1 MTIHQRFRLF
11 IGVGLLAFVCVA
23 GASRSFAM
31 DARPELSFADIA
43 ARVKSSVVTVAAAAV
58 DARQAGRLNRG
69 RESRAE
75 GGEAQSFED
84 FSPLRPKRGPGEPV
98 RQFTSIGS
106 GFIIDSSGLIVTNNH
121 VIEGGNAIYVILSD
135 GSELKVDKVIGR
147 DPKTDVTLLKV
158 TPKASKPLHAVPF
171 GDSGRMRV
179 GDWVIAIGNPFGLSN
194 TVTTGVVSALHRSIK
209 KDDEQYENFIQTDA
223 SINPGNSGGPLL
235 NIKGEL
241 IGINT
246 AIYGEAQGIGFAIPV
261 NTAKRIINDL
271 LRYGEVRSP
280 WLGIYVQNLN
290 RKIAQQYSYPGKY
303 GVMITTVLPASPA
316 YQAGLKRGDII
327 TAIEQQPV
335 KSKESFATML
345 YSYTADNT
353 IALSVF
359 RDSSQKEYAIK
370 AIAFPISLVDEVCWK
385 VLGIAVMENSAAVAK
400 KYGLYADQGV
410 IIKSTQDNGQAEQRG
425 LKPGDIMLQINE
437 NEIKNMEDFK
447 KNIARNAQRETILV
461 LIQRGPY
468 GYYLNLEMVP

>member
-1 MTIHQRFRLF
+1 MKSSFRCYGALFAILALIFSYGNVYGEDIRITPVVRAVQETKAAVVNVSTYEKVKERVNPFTGYTGDPYFDRFFNDFKDPRYENKSIRTSLGSGVIIDENGYLITNWHVVQNSSTIKVATLDEKEYDALL
-11 IGVGLLAFVCVA
+11 IGSDPKSDLAILKIKSSQPF
-23 GASRSFAM
+23 
-31 DARPELSFADIA
+31 P
-43 ARVKSSVVTVAAAAV
+43 RVK
-58 DARQAGRLNRG
+58 
-69 RESRAE
+69 
-75 GGEAQSFED
+75 
-84 FSPLRPKRGPGEPV
+84 
-98 RQFTSIGS
+98 I
-106 GFIIDSSGLIVTNNH
+106 
-121 VIEGGNAIYVILSD
+121 
-135 GSELKVDKVIGR
+135 
-147 DPKTDVTLLKV
+147 
-158 TPKASKPLHAVPF
+158 
-171 GDSGRMRV
+171 GDSDSLLIGET
-179 GDWVIAIGNPFGLSN
+179 VIAIGNPFGLSN

-290 RKIAQQYSYPGKY
+290 RKIAQQFSYLGKY

-327 TAIEQQPV
+327 IAIEQQPV

-370 AIAFPISLVDEVCWK
+370 AIAFPVTLVDEVCWK
-385 VLGIAVMENSAAVAK
+385 VLGIAVMENNAAVAK

-410 IIKSTQDNGQAEQRG
+410 VIKSTQDNGQAEQRG

>member
-1 MTIHQRFRLF
+1 MKSSFRCYGALFAILALMFSYGSVYGEDIRITPVVRAVQETKAAVVNVSTYEKVKERVNPFSGYTGDPYFDRFFNDFKDPRYENKSIRTSLGSGVIIDENGYLITNWHVVQNSSTIKVATLDEKEYDALL
-11 IGVGLLAFVCVA
+11 IGSDPKSDLAILKIKSSQPF
-23 GASRSFAM
+23 
-31 DARPELSFADIA
+31 P
-43 ARVKSSVVTVAAAAV
+43 RVK
-58 DARQAGRLNRG
+58 
-69 RESRAE
+69 
-75 GGEAQSFED
+75 
-84 FSPLRPKRGPGEPV
+84 
-98 RQFTSIGS
+98 I
-106 GFIIDSSGLIVTNNH
+106 
-121 VIEGGNAIYVILSD
+121 
-135 GSELKVDKVIGR
+135 
-147 DPKTDVTLLKV
+147 
-158 TPKASKPLHAVPF
+158 
-171 GDSGRMRV
+171 GDSDSLLIGET
-179 GDWVIAIGNPFGLSN
+179 VIAIGNPFGLSN

-353 IALSVF
+353 IALSIF

-370 AIAFPISLVDEVCWK
+370 AIAFPISLVDELCWK
-385 VLGIAVMENSAAVAK
+385 VLGIAVMENNAAVAK
-400 KYGLYADQGV
+400 KYGLYANQGV
-410 IIKSTQDNGQAEQRG
+410 VIKSTQDNGQAEQRG

-468 GYYLNLEMVP
+468 GYYINLEMVP

>member
-1 MTIHQRFRLF
+1 MKSIFRFY
-11 IGVGLLAFVCVA
+11 
-23 GASRSFAM
+23 GALFAM
-31 DARPELSFADIA
+31 LALIFSSGSVYGEDIRITPVVKAVQETKAAVVNVSTYEKVKERVNPFSGYTGDPYFDRFFDDFTDQRYENKSIRTSLGSGVIIDENGYLITNWHVVQNSSTIKVATLDEKEYDALLIGSDPKSDLAILKI
-43 ARVKSSVVTVAAAAV
+43 KSS
-58 DARQAGRLNRG
+58 Q
-69 RESRAE
+69 
-75 GGEAQSFED
+75 
-84 FSPLRPKRGPGEPV
+84 
-98 RQFTSIGS
+98 
-106 GFIIDSSGLIVTNNH
+106 
-121 VIEGGNAIYVILSD
+121 
-135 GSELKVDKVIGR
+135 
-147 DPKTDVTLLKV
+147 
-158 TPKASKPLHAVPF
+158 PF
-171 GDSGRMRV
+171 PCVKIGDSDNLLIGET
-179 GDWVIAIGNPFGLSN
+179 VIAIGNPFGLSN

-280 WLGIYVQNLN
+280 WLGIYVQNLS
-290 RKIAQQYSYPGKY
+290 RKIAQQFSYPGKY

-327 TAIEQQPV
+327 TAIDQQPV

-370 AIAFPISLVDEVCWK
+370 AIAFPVSLVDEVCWK
-385 VLGIAVMENSAAVAK
+385 VLGIAVMENNAAIAK

-410 IIKSTQDNGQAEQRG
+410 VIKSTQDNGQAEQRG

>member
-1 MTIHQRFRLF
+1 M
-11 IGVGLLAFVCVA
+11 VKV
-23 GASRSFAM
+23 
-31 DARPELSFADIA
+31 LSDM
-43 ARVKSSVVTVAAAAV
+43 KSSFGCCGALFTILAIVFSSGSVYGEDIRITPVVRAVQETKAAV
-58 DARQAGRLNRG
+58 VNVSTYEKVKERVNPFSGYTGDPYFDRFFNDFKEPRYENKSIRTSLGSGVIIDKNGYLITNWHVVQNSSTIKVATLDEKEYDALI
-69 RESRAE
+69 
-75 GGEAQSFED
+75 
-84 FSPLRPKRGPGEPV
+84 
-98 RQFTSIGS
+98 IGS
-106 GFIIDSSGLIVTNNH
+106 
-121 VIEGGNAIYVILSD
+121 
-135 GSELKVDKVIGR
+135 
-147 DPKTDVTLLKV
+147 DPKSDLAILKIKSSQPFPCVTI
-158 TPKASKPLHAVPF
+158 
-171 GDSGRMRV
+171 GDSDNLLIGET
-179 GDWVIAIGNPFGLSN
+179 VIAIGNPFGLSN

-261 NTAKRIINDL
+261 NTAKRIVNDL

-280 WLGIYVQNLN
+280 WLGIYVQNLS
-290 RKIAQQYSYPGKY
+290 RKIIQQFSYQGKH
-303 GVMITTVLPASPA
+303 GVMITTVLPDSPA
-316 YQAGLKRGDII
+316 YQAGLRRGDII
-327 TAIEQQPV
+327 TAIDQQPV

-345 YSYTADNT
+345 CSYTADNT

-359 RDSSQKEYAIK
+359 RDSSQKEYAVK
-370 AIAFPISLVDEVCWK
+370 AIAFPVSLVDEMCWK
-385 VLGIAVMENSAAVAK
+385 VLGIAVMENNASVAK
-400 KYGLYADQGV
+400 KYGLYSSRGV
-410 IIKSTQDNGQAEQRG
+410 VIKSTQENGQAEQRG

-437 NEIKNMEDFK
+437 NEIKNMEDFR